1 MKYFS
6 NICFYEDAFGNLFFE
21 SQNKSRVNA
30 EYKIKKQQESK
41 LIIIHL

>member
-1 MKYFS
+1 MKTLLEIY
-6 NICFYEDAFGNLFFE
+6 FFE